1 MRFGDFVVLHCHGVS
16 GWRVRRFGGSEA
28 VSWRASW
35 PRPTQGGARQGREV
49 VNKNNVFGCSKPF
62 ALDTI
67 SEHTCT
73 LGTFSAPFRG
83 FSVLLPW
90 WSNSSQYRTRSSSS
104 SCSSKGFWRSS
115 SRSSSSSRRTLSRFS
130 RGAPHHAAW
139 KNVFSTNS
147 DDTLGSFSGELWIQF
162 WLEIRWC
169 FGVSSGVPQHCLCMC
184 G

>member
-49 VNKNNVFGCSKPF
+49 VNKNNAFGCSKPF

-90 WSNSSQYRTRSSSS
+90 WSNSSQYRTRS
-104 SCSSKGFWRSS
+104 R
-115 SRSSSSSRRTLSRFS
+115 SSSSRRTLSRFS
-130 RGAPHHAAW
+130 SHHAAW
-139 KNVFSTNS
+139 KNVFSTDS
-147 DDTLGSFSGELWIQF
+147 DDTLGCFSGELWIQF